1 MSSVEWP
8 DISKLKDLLRNI
20 LDLDEKTD
28 NNGNKDELYRKAFKK
43 LISGC
48 NEEKFKELIDK
59 CLGVWEEE
67 IQNKITSV
75 NNGHE
80 LLAYSLHYKSPGLGR
95 WFRWPVFPEKGKGK
109 EIFEYDK
116 PLLDVFAE
124 KYLQIPQALNVSL
137 DNEGTKDVFSHEVIL
152 EIQEGNNKIKIEN
165 GINIILPIDTIIALN
180 DKVLMKNSINTILDE
195 GSKLIVNMGNE
206 RVSTNKLSD
215 LNKYFEINNN
225 ILTVV
230 RFLLSGY
237 VVFRCAE
244 KIQTL
249 LINNNKKLVIIFF
262 PMKGVVSAWEKEG
275 SWFIF
280 LSVDKDKTIDIK
292 MFPNLKNV
300 VSNMW
305 SLIRGYDINAI
316 THSRS
321 QHRSLDVE
329 RLIGEL
335 VYINKALVNQE
346 NKAKEWII
354 KSIDNKANVKDTIAS
369 LKWPDEV
376 EDKLK
381 HFIGGN
387 KNFIEFLEKLKKTA
401 ELGSIKK
408 NEKGKPEASVIS
420 IFLYSE
426 SGTGKETL
434 SYLIHLWARCQFMKI
449 DSEYCQNKKQL
460 LQKFINENKSH
471 FVTIQRKWFKF
482 YLTHFNNHINF
493 WNGGKLYPDVK
504 DEIQKKETK
513 DGFFTINC
521 PLLTRDNFSKLV
533 FGTLQEPDG
542 VLKATAYTG
551 TCFFDEFNTLEKGLA
566 NNFLR
571 LLAKPY
577 ESLVFE
583 SKDKDSDERL
593 IKNFNCVYVFA
604 SNKTPDKL
612 IAEGF
617 NEAVISRVSQYY
629 FEVPPLRQR
638 TEDMLLAFINGL
650 TKKEDIGWKKI
661 EPTALRFLCL
671 LHWEGNFRALDG
683 FVNDLY
689 NERRHRGIDAELVTF
704 QELVE
709 CAVRRKLIGG

>member
-1 MSSVEWP
+1 MRSVEWP
-8 DISKLKDLLRNI
+8 DSSGLKI
-20 LDLDEKTD
+20 LDDILGEEPVDKD
-28 NNGNKDELYRKAFKK
+28 NKDERYRKAFKK

-59 CLGVWEEE
+59 CLDVWKKE
-67 IQNKITSV
+67 IQYEIKKV
-75 NNGHE
+75 DKKYE
-80 LLAYSLHYKSPGLGR
+80 LLAYSLHYKSPGLGQ
-95 WFRWPVFPEKGKGK
+95 WFRWPVILEKEGT
-109 EIFEYDK
+109 EIFKDDI
-116 PLLDVFAE
+116 PLLDIFAE
-124 KYLQIPQALNVSL
+124 KYLQIPQVLNVSL
-137 DNEGTKDVFSHEVIL
+137 DNENPEDVFNNELIL
-152 EIQEGNNKIKIEN
+152 EIQNGGEKIKIDK
-165 GINIILPIDTIIALN
+165 INNIVLPIETIIKIDN
-180 DKVLMKNSINTILDE
+180 VLREKTINTIIDE
-195 GSKLIVNMGNE
+195 GRKLIVSNGNGGFNGE
-206 RVSTNKLSD
+206 LKGLNVYFQEDTNNT
-215 LNKYFEINNN
+215 LNAPR
-225 ILTVV
+225 L
-230 RFLLSGY
+230 LLSGY
-237 VVFRCAE
+237 LVFRFAK
-244 KIQTL
+244 KIKEYLTDK
-249 LINNNKKLVIIFF
+249 NKKLVIIFF
-262 PMKGVVSAWEKEG
+262 PMKGIVSAGEKEG

-292 MFPNLKNV
+292 TFSDLRNV

-305 SLIRGYDINAI
+305 SLIRGHDINAI

-335 VYINKALVNQE
+335 VYINKDLVNQE

-354 KSIDNKANVKDTIAS
+354 KSIDNTANVKKTIES
-369 LKWPDEV
+369 LKWPDKV
-376 EDKLK
+376 EDKLR

-401 ELGSIKK
+401 ELGRIKK
-408 NEKGKPEASVIS
+408 NKKSKPEASVIS

-426 SGTGKETL
+426 PGTGKETL

-460 LQKFINENKSH
+460 MREFINENKEH
-471 FVTIQRKWFKF
+471 FVS
-482 YLTHFNNHINF
+482 HNAF
-493 WNGGKLYPDVK
+493 WNFVSHNAFWNVEKLYEAEEK
-504 DEIQKKETK
+504 KEEIKNKETK
-513 DGFFTINC
+513 DGFFIINC

-533 FGTLQEPDG
+533 FGTLNKPNG
-542 VLKATAYTG
+542 VLKATAYAG

-583 SKDKDSDERL
+583 SEDKDSDERL

-604 SNKTPDKL
+604 SNKTPDEL
-612 IAEGF
+612 IDEGF
-617 NEAVISRVSQYY
+617 NEAVISRISQYY

-650 TKKEDIGWKKI
+650 TKKEDVGWKKI

-671 LHWEGNFRALDG
+671 LPWEGNFRTLAG
-683 FVNDLY
+683 FVDDLY
-689 NERRHRGIDAELVTF
+689 NERRHRGISAELMTF
-704 QELVE
+704 QEVVE